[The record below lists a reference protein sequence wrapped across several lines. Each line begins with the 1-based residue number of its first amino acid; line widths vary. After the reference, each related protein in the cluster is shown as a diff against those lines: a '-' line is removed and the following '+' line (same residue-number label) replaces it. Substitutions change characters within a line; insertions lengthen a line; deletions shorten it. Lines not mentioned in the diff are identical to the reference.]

1 MTLEQGERLLLT
13 FIIPILGLILFSQ
26 TSIVS
31 TGTSSRVEFFAP
43 SALALA
49 VMSTA
54 MVNLAVAT
62 GFERSWG
69 VLKRLGTTPLSPVA
83 LLAAKAVAVIVVEV
97 VQTVVLLGIAF
108 GLGWRPHAG
117 AGAAV
122 AAALLATMAFAGLG
136 FLMAGTLRAE
146 ATLAVANGLYV
157 VFLGISGI
165 MFPLSRLGGF
175 ADLARLLPPT
185 ALADALHPALGTGQG
200 VRQRP
205 GSCSL
210 PGQLSLPRSL
220 PGGSAS
226 PRSDRAPSMDRWCL
240 VSTPRL
246 SARAAGPSS

>member
-1 MTLEQGERLLLT
+1 MNTNALLAQSREEIRMTLEQGERLLLT
-13 FIIPILGLILFSQ
+13 FVIPILGLILFSE
-26 TSIVS
+26 TPIVS

-69 VLKRLGTTPLSPVA
+69 VLKRLGTTPLTPGA
-83 LLAAKAVAVIVVEV
+83 LLAAKAVAVIVVEL
-97 VQTVVLLGIAF
+97 VQTIVLLGIAL

-117 AGAAV
+117 AGVAV
-122 AAALLATMAFAGLG
+122 GAALLATVAFAGLG

-157 VFLGISGI
+157 VFLGISGM

-175 ADLARLLPPT
+175 ADVARLLPPT
-185 ALADALHPALGTGQG
+185 ALADALHPALGSGAG
-200 VRQRP
+200 VP
-205 GSCSL
+205 AEAWIVL
-210 PGQLSLPRSL
+210 
-220 PGGSAS
+220 AAWAVV
-226 PRSDRAPSMDRWCL
+226 APAL
-240 VSTPRL
+240 
-246 SARAAGPSS
+246 AAWRFRFATD